1 MFCYFIC
8 FSGFVL
14 GEMSVESVF
23 DILSYSI
30 SKIADRVDNIETE
43 IVHVKEK
50 LEHIERFVKNTDL
63 TEQIV
68 HENGEAL
75 KKYLNRQRLAI
86 FRMISVEKNGLR
98 KEVDNLNQMF
108 GKLETDLRSE
118 VDVLKNSFS
127 EEFSSTKQTF
137 ESNANE
143 TLNSESVISDK
154 LKSAAE
160 TMTQNLDMRETV
172 LRTDITKA
180 TERLEKAILDQE
192 RQTEKSLTA
201 LRSDVDLLSLQ
212 MSKNTSVLSSHIAS
226 ESASLSS
233 RISTLSSKY
242 SSLSSTM
249 TSKHSFLSSDI
260 SSLSRRIS
268 AEEERA
274 VGFTARLM
282 AKKNSYAKSE
292 RIVFDTVYYNYG
304 SGYSSSTGIF
314 TAPKSGTYLFS
325 FNVEAKGSGSVH
337 AILMVNSHL
346 RASAIVK
353 SGPDMTGG
361 NSAVVYVS
369 TGARV
374 WVETSD
380 LQTSYYLWPY
390 RSQFTGVLID

>member
-1 MFCYFIC
+1 
-8 FSGFVL
+8 
-14 GEMSVESVF
+14 MSVESVF
-23 DILSYSI
+23 YILSYSI

-192 RQTEKSLTA
+192 Q
-201 LRSDVDLLSLQ
+201 
-212 MSKNTSVLSSHIAS
+212 
-226 ESASLSS
+226 
-233 RISTLSSKY
+233 
-242 SSLSSTM
+242 
-249 TSKHSFLSSDI
+249 
-260 SSLSRRIS
+260 
-268 AEEERA
+268 RA